1 MVTWA
6 QQPQPPLT
14 GRGLASLQLV
24 RARGDGDSSL
34 TSMDVARLH
43 RCRVDL
49 QRNSEVR
56 GHDCSVGVDRKRSV
70 DGELKKSSS
79 KQSKFVKERYIVAKK
94 HQHEG
99 GAAIK
104 IKQYKSKPLKEKF
117 IVAEKFRKFENN
129 NKSIA
134 VMTNKS
140 VLKSPEFVRVKDIIE
155 NKIYEL
161 NLESELSDEV
171 VKETGEIVRVKDF
184 NENKTHEINLNEE
197 LLDEI
202 CYILERDKL

>member
-24 RARGDGDSSL
+24 RARGDGDSRL

-49 QRNSEVR
+49 QRSSEVR
-56 GHDCSVGVDRKRSV
+56 GHDCSVRVDRKRSL
-70 DGELKKSSS
+70 DGELKKSLL
-79 KQSKFVKERYIVAKK
+79 KPSKFVKERYIVAKK

-99 GAAIK
+99 GAAIN

-117 IVAEKFRKFENN
+117 IVAEKFRKFDNN